1 MDVVNWL
8 LWLVLQIL
16 SFAWSLIW
24 FLIAGWVATVVQILI
39 LVGAIFAMKFGWRRA
54 PYEMASRFRTF
65 ARFTW
70 NWARAREGAE
80 PAKPRIEMREVIR
93 LVRVKEIG
101 DVNLSSFLNVIM
113 LAGIAAI
120 VLMRP

>member
-1 MDVVNWL
+1 MDVLTWL
-8 LWLVLQIL
+8 LWLVLQIV
-16 SFAWSLIW
+16 SFAWSLVW
-24 FLIAGWVATVVQILI
+24 FLIGGWVATLVQIVI
-39 LVGAIFAMKFGWRRA
+39 LVGAVFAMKFGWRRA

-80 PAKPRIEMREVIR
+80 PAKPRIETREVIR
-93 LVRVKEIG
+93 VVRVKEMG
-101 DVNLSSFLNVIM
+101 DVNLSSLLNVVM

-120 VLMRP
+120 ALMRP